1 VSKILEVFG
10 IDWRLLAV
18 NAINFGILLLLLKYF
33 AYGPIMAV
41 LEARRQKV
49 SEGVRNADLAERRLK
64 KIEASQAEILAQ
76 AGKEADALLA
86 HGREAGMAKEKEII
100 FEGEAAAASLLKD
113 AENQAKEIKA
123 QAIAES
129 REEVAKLIVL
139 GMEKSM
145 MSKSKTD
152 IGQ

>member
-1 VSKILEVFG
+1 MSKILDVFG

-18 NAINFGILLLLLKYF
+18 NIVNFGILLYLLKRF
-33 AYGPIMAV
+33 AYGPIMSA

-49 SEGVRNADLAERRLK
+49 SEGVRNADLAERKLK
-64 KIEASQAEILAQ
+64 KIEASQDEILTK

-86 HGREAGMAKEKEII
+86 RGREAGMAREKELIL
-100 FEGEAAAASLLKD
+100 EGEAAVTSLIKD
-113 AENQAKEIKA
+113 AESQAKEMKA

-139 GMEKSM
+139 GMEKTMASP
-145 MSKSKTD
+145 SKAGNK
-152 IGQ
+152 

>member
-1 VSKILEVFG
+1 MSKILDVFG

-18 NAINFGILLLLLKYF
+18 NIINFGILLYLLKRF
-33 AYGPIMAV
+33 AYGPIMSA

-49 SEGVRNADLAERRLK
+49 SEGVRNADLAERKLK
-64 KIEASQAEILAQ
+64 KIEASQGEILDK

-86 HGREAGMAKEKEII
+86 RGREAGMAREKELIS
-100 FEGEAAAASLLKD
+100 EGEAAVAALIKD
-113 AENQAKEIKA
+113 VESQAKEMKS

-139 GMEKSM
+139 GIEKAMASP
-145 MSKSKTD
+145 SKAGRK
-152 IGQ
+152 

>member
-1 VSKILEVFG
+1 MGVFG
-10 IDWRLLAV
+10 IDWRLLVV
-18 NAINFGILLLLLKYF
+18 NAINFGLLLFLLKYY
-33 AYGPIMAV
+33 AYGPIMNA

-64 KIEASQAEILAQ
+64 SIEASKAEILAQ

-86 HGREAGMAKEKEII
+86 HGREAGIAKEKEII
-100 FEGEAAAASLLKD
+100 AEGEMAAVSLLKD
-113 AENQAKEIKA
+113 AENQAKEMKA

-139 GMEKSM
+139 GMEKGM
-145 MSKSKTD
+145 GNKN
-152 IGQ
+152 

>member
-1 VSKILEVFG
+1 MSKILDVFG
-10 IDWRLLAV
+10 IDWRLLVV
-18 NAINFGILLLLLKYF
+18 NAINFGILLLLLKRY
-33 AYGPIMAV
+33 AYGPIMGA

-64 KIEASQAEILAQ
+64 SIETSKAEILAQ

-100 FEGEAAAASLLKD
+100 SEGETAAASLIKD
-113 AENQAKEIKA
+113 AENQAKEMKA

-139 GMEKSM
+139 GMEKTMASPQ
-145 MSKSKTD
+145 KT
-152 IGQ
+152 GKK

>member
-1 VSKILEVFG
+1 MSKILDVFG

-33 AYGPIMAV
+33 AYGPIMAA

-49 SEGVRNADLAERRLK
+49 SEGVRNADLAERKLK
-64 KIEASQAEILAQ
+64 KIEASRTEILAQ

-86 HGREAGMAKEKEII
+86 HGRESGITKEKEII
-100 FEGEAAAASLLKD
+100 AEGETVAASLLKD

-139 GMEKSM
+139 GMEKTM
-145 MSKSKTD
+145 TKKK
-152 IGQ
+152 

>member
-1 VSKILEVFG
+1 MSKILDVFG

-18 NAINFGILLLLLKYF
+18 NIINFGILLYLLKRF
-33 AYGPIMAV
+33 AYGPIMSA

-49 SEGVRNADLAERRLK
+49 SEGVRNADLAERKLK
-64 KIEASQAEILAQ
+64 KIEASQDEILDK

-86 HGREAGMAKEKEII
+86 RGREAGMAKEKELIS
-100 FEGEAAAASLLKD
+100 EGEAAVASLIKD
-113 AENQAKEIKA
+113 AESQAKEMKA

-139 GMEKSM
+139 GMEKTMASP
-145 MSKSKTD
+145 SKAGKK
-152 IGQ
+152 

>member
-1 VSKILEVFG
+1 MSKILEVFG

-33 AYGPIMAV
+33 AYGPIMAA

-49 SEGVRNADLAERRLK
+49 SEGVRNADLAERKLK
-64 KIEASQAEILAQ
+64 SIEASRTEILAQ
-76 AGKEADALLA
+76 AGKEADAVLA

-100 FEGEAAAASLLKD
+100 AEGETAATALLKD
-113 AENQAKEIKA
+113 AENQANEMKA
-123 QAIAES
+123 RAIAES

-139 GMEKSM
+139 GMEKGM
-145 MSKSKTD
+145 GSKGK
-152 IGQ
+152 

>member
-1 VSKILEVFG
+1 MSKILEIFG
-10 IDWRLLAV
+10 IDWRLLAI
-18 NAINFGILLLLLKYF
+18 NAINFGILLFLLKRF
-33 AYGPIMAV
+33 AYGPIMAA

-49 SEGVRNADLAERRLK
+49 SEGVRSADLAERKLK
-64 KIEASQAEILAQ
+64 NIEASRTEILSQ

-100 FEGEAAAASLLKD
+100 SEGETAAASLLRD
-113 AENQAKEIKA
+113 AENQAEEMKA

-139 GMEKSM
+139 GMEQAMRSNK
-145 MSKSKTD
+145 KL
-152 IGQ
+152 

>member
-1 VSKILEVFG
+1 MSKILDVFG

-33 AYGPIMAV
+33 AYGPIMAA

-49 SEGVRNADLAERRLK
+49 SEGVRNADLAERKLK
-64 KIEASQAEILAQ
+64 NIEASRTEILAQ

-86 HGREAGMAKEKEII
+86 HGRESGITKEKEII
-100 FEGEAAAASLLKD
+100 AEGETVAASLLKD

-139 GMEKSM
+139 GMEKTM
-145 MSKSKTD
+145 TKKK
-152 IGQ
+152 

>member
-1 VSKILEVFG
+1 LGVFG
-10 IDWRLLAV
+10 IDWRLLVV
-18 NAINFGILLLLLKYF
+18 NAINFGLLLFLLKYY
-33 AYGPIMAV
+33 AYGPIMNA

-64 KIEASQAEILAQ
+64 SIEASKAEILAQ

-86 HGREAGMAKEKEII
+86 HGREAGIAKEKEII
-100 FEGEAAAASLLKD
+100 AEGEMAAVSLLKD
-113 AENQAKEIKA
+113 AENQAKEMKA

-139 GMEKSM
+139 GMEKGM
-145 MSKSKTD
+145 GNKN
-152 IGQ
+152 

>member
-1 VSKILEVFG
+1 MSKILGVFG
-10 IDWRLLAV
+10 IDWRLLVV
-18 NAINFGILLLLLKYF
+18 NAINFGLLLFLLKYY
-33 AYGPIMAV
+33 AYGPIMNA

-64 KIEASQAEILAQ
+64 SIEASKAEILAQ

-86 HGREAGMAKEKEII
+86 HGREAGIAKEKEII
-100 FEGEAAAASLLKD
+100 AEGEMAAVSLLKD
-113 AENQAKEIKA
+113 AENQAKEMKA

-139 GMEKSM
+139 GMEKGM
-145 MSKSKTD
+145 GNKN
-152 IGQ
+152 

>member
-1 VSKILEVFG
+1 MSKILDVFG

-18 NAINFGILLLLLKYF
+18 NAVNFGILLFLLKRY
-33 AYGPIMAV
+33 AYGPIMGA

-64 KIEASQAEILAQ
+64 KIEASQAEILAK

-86 HGREAGMAKEKEII
+86 HGREAGLTKEKEII
-100 FEGEAAAASLLKD
+100 AEGEEAATSLLRD
-113 AENQAKEIKA
+113 AENQAKEMKA

-139 GMEKSM
+139 GMEKEMISQP
-145 MSKSKTD
+145 KADKK
-152 IGQ
+152 